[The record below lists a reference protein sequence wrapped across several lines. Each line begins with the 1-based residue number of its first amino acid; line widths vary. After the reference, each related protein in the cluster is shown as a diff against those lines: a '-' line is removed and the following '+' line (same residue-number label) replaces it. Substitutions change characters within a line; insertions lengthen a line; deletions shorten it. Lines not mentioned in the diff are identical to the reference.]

1 MYDRIVFVDFDGT
14 VTSEETLSGL
24 LMRMN
29 PRGCESVIGD
39 MLSEKITLAEGLNI
53 IFGMIP
59 SSRENEIEDYIS
71 TVPLRPGFEEF
82 LLYCKSLDVP
92 VVILSGGIR
101 QMVDYK
107 TRPFRDLILDVYSVE
122 LDTSGETMRM
132 VSDNGNDKEFMD
144 KPMIMERYQYKK
156 AICIGDGYT
165 DFSMAEISDVVFAR
179 DQLAKHMDEADA
191 AYYPWEDYFDII
203 RILKKI

>member
-1 MYDRIVFVDFDGT
+1 MYERIVFVDFDGT

-24 LMRMN
+24 LMRMS
-29 PRGCESVIGD
+29 PRGCESVIED
-39 MLSEKITLAEGLNI
+39 MLSEKVTLAEGLNI
-53 IFGMIP
+53 IFGNIP

-82 LLYCKSLDVP
+82 LLYCRSVDLP

-101 QMVDYK
+101 QMVEYK
-107 TRPFRDLILDVYSVE
+107 IRPLRGLIKDVYSVE

-132 VSDNGNDKEFMD
+132 VAEHGNDKEFMD
-144 KPMIMERYQYKK
+144 KPAIMARYDYKE

-179 DQLAKHMDEADA
+179 DQLAAHMDEVGAS
-191 AYYPWEDYFDII
+191 YYRWEDYFDII
-203 RILKKI
+203 DVLKR